1 MATPSFNFDPSSSF
15 NFEPSPSFSF
25 SDPGVNP
32 MMQPVPILGQQ
43 GVGAPKS
50 VPKSAPSSNFNEGN
64 LLSGLASLGAALNE
78 PRQTPGGLFG
88 LGSVDVG
95 SPVDFSGIDFSNLD
109 LSGVNFGPLVESSFQ
124 SPENFGADTR
134 FSGGIGS
141 KLGNFAFDTAVP
153 AALDFG
159 RDALEFF
166 TGEDIFSGS
175 LKGANEVNDIS
186 QFLKSPEVS
195 SSMEA
200 EALARLN
207 KGVQPG
213 SPQANF
219 LAEKAKGDLT
229 SKQIEDADAFAKSI
243 GTTFDPTFGFGR
255 TPFLESQAVQPQI
268 TQEQLE
274 QLTPSG
280 PIEPMG
286 QDATRAMLQQRFGAP
301 TISAIQNLPSGQ
313 GSGIRTDAQGRM
325 VAQGDDRTAFDQ
337 ASQERLSRLEQRD
350 LLPGETIT
358 ERDTRIADSRTEG
371 ADKGG
376 KMSFE
381 EARKF
386 VPKGER
392 ESTKA
397 YNQRIKSYQA
407 QQNSAIG
414 KLKKQYEQYRIQGQ
428 KVNNERTLA
437 LIANYQQTEPEK
449 YREVFAT
456 AQEMLR
462 DGILQDN
469 VQVAMYIVSQ
479 MKGNVSAIFDPATQF
494 MGGDDGG
501 AGNTTGATSTM
512 MHPDGVQRRNVPAGQ
527 VEEAKAAGYTLI

>member
-1 MATPSFNFDPSSSF
+1 MAINFDPFSQF
-15 NFEPSPSFSF
+15 NFEPSSFSL
-25 SDPGVNP
+25 PAGMNMNQGAIMNA

-64 LLSGLASLGAALNE
+64 LLSGLASLGAALN
-78 PRQTPGGLFG
+78 
-88 LGSVDVG
+88 VG

-153 AALDFG
+153 AALNFG

-313 GSGIRTDAQGRM
+313 GSGIRTDEQGRM
-325 VAQGDDRTAFDQ
+325 ISQGDERSVFDQ
-337 ASQERLSRLEQRD
+337 LSQDRIDRLEARD
-350 LLPGETIT
+350 VRPGETIT

-371 ADKGG
+371 ADEGG
-376 KMSFE
+376 EMTFE

-386 VPKGER
+386 ISKGAKET
-392 ESTKA
+392 TKA
-397 YNQRIKSYQA
+397 YNERVKA
-407 QQNSAIG
+407 FRTQQNSRLN
-414 KLKKQYEQYRIQGQ
+414 KE
-428 KVNNERTLA
+428 T
-437 LIANYQQTEPEK
+437 
-449 YREVFAT
+449 
-456 AQEMLR
+456 
-462 DGILQDN
+462 
-469 VQVAMYIVSQ
+469 
-479 MKGNVSAIFDPATQF
+479 
-494 MGGDDGG
+494 
-501 AGNTTGATSTM
+501 
-512 MHPDGVQRRNVPAGQ
+512 
-527 VEEAKAAGYTLI
+527 

>member
-1 MATPSFNFDPSSSF
+1 MAINFDPFSQF
-15 NFEPSPSFSF
+15 NFEPSSFSL
-25 SDPGVNP
+25 PAGMNMNQGAIMNA

-64 LLSGLASLGAALNE
+64 LLSGLASLGAALN
-78 PRQTPGGLFG
+78 
-88 LGSVDVG
+88 VG

-153 AALDFG
+153 AALNFG

-313 GSGIRTDAQGRM
+313 GSGIRTDEQGRM
-325 VAQGDDRTAFDQ
+325 ISQGDERSVFDQ
-337 ASQERLSRLEQRD
+337 LSQDRIDRLEARD
-350 LLPGETIT
+350 VRPGETIT

-371 ADKGG
+371 ADEGG
-376 KMSFE
+376 EMTFE

-386 VPKGER
+386 ISKGAKET
-392 ESTKA
+392 TKA
-397 YNQRIKSYQA
+397 YNERVKA
-407 QQNSAIG
+407 FRTQQNSSIG

-494 MGGDDGG
+494 MGGGDDGG
-501 AGNTTGATSTM
+501 AQTYTQEQEVRIERFMKANGLGREDAL
-512 MHPDGVQRRNVPAGQ
+512 RELRN
-527 VEEAKAAGYTLI
+527 AKKIQ